1 MRQRVC
7 DSQQKAK
14 TDWIPICSRFA
25 PTQKL
30 LNEKEAEVRISLSKG
45 VTTLINS
52 INSISNLIATFYHLN
67 IHYSTNSP
75 INRIYRRTRGRSFAK
90 LIAEQADL
98 FALPPFD
105 IITAS
110 RFGLASHKLAR
121 HAVTSAPR
129 ATELVQGQAQPPR
142 QERVCTAGP
151 SRLPSA
157 SGSNRSTQVCHARS
171 SAYSGSRTL
180 DANKNRLT
188 DNGDTDAPYTTKTS
202 SRRSYSS
209 TLTRSKTFA
218 RSSQAP
224 SLIDADKGTQPQ
236 WWNRTQITSGKAKQA
251 DSSMEALDSHIATTQ
266 WPFGPSRPE
275 DLYRDAFVA
284 HPDRFDWRK
293 RCCDASKKTILS
305 GSSSSPLQRRR
316 ATVSMVSGTESKVA
330 AKARRLAERKMDDRS
345 LRISREQAT
354 QLLHRNAEREPL
366 RQAAKVYRD
375 KWTELLDHERTQE
388 LSAIAERRKAP
399 IDKLIEEGIAIDGLQ
414 GYWQDNSRR
423 HFGKKVAVFKLD
435 AAEPLPRT
443 LFCAGDKVTIMPSA
457 VASSSAKSATP
468 PLLEDDYVIEAEVVE
483 RQRNFIRLK
492 FDENDEDIDLVSC
505 PSWRL
510 DYGFNDLTF
519 ERIKIALE
527 ALEHDVEFIETHYG
541 SRFQYIL
548 SGTRLSDV
556 ILGIEPPA
564 DRVTRG
570 AFWEDARVQS
580 WYDRFSCRDP
590 VIIDGD
596 PLPELNRSQTQAVA
610 MMLRERVSLIQGP
623 PGTGKTR
630 TIVTAIK
637 LLKQDFQV
645 PHPIMLAA
653 HTNVAVDNLADGCIK
668 AGLRVV
674 RIGPSARARAGIDQ
688 YTLDAYFLR
697 HPAKARLDQIKRR
710 LDTLDRLKSDYEMG
724 RMSGSASSKVANR
737 LYESVGADGEAVA
750 QSWKD
755 VMAGRKEERDATQS
769 QAGAASVEYE
779 AVKKQLNRL
788 KATYFFLRA
797 SIRGEILNHA
807 DVICG
812 SAIAAGS
819 PELDMIDLPV
829 VFFDEASMATE
840 PVSLV
845 PLMKGCRHLSII
857 GDHKQLPPVVT
868 SVEAKQGGLSRSLFE
883 RLIESGQ
890 NIPSTMLNVQF
901 RMHPSLAEF
910 PNKAFYDGALQ
921 NGKGTEQ
928 IAPVESSYWRTRTAG
943 QKKSQ
948 DAQRLCFIDHQG
960 RESKTDN
967 STSLYNTSEARIVV
981 DVVVD
986 VLRRNPQLTGDDI
999 GIVTPYAGQQ
1009 ILLEKM
1015 LQNERSDARKKA
1027 SSAIGARSSQ
1037 LGFIDIHTVDGFE
1050 GREKKVILFS
1060 TVRTNALGY
1069 VGFLADGRR
1078 LNVALTRAQSAMFI
1092 IGNIDTFKKAQLSE
1106 AAYSRVESPNL
1117 EALRNYAAY
1126 LEQRDAVFSHS
1137 KGSLRLSEE
1146 VEKEEVVETDA
1157 ADGGET
1163 DPDATDWQHMVAERD
1178 TA

>member
-1 MRQRVC
+1 M
-7 DSQQKAK
+7 
-14 TDWIPICSRFA
+14 
-25 PTQKL
+25 
-30 LNEKEAEVRISLSKG
+30 
-45 VTTLINS
+45 
-52 INSISNLIATFYHLN
+52 
-67 IHYSTNSP
+67 
-75 INRIYRRTRGRSFAK
+75 
-90 LIAEQADL
+90 
-98 FALPPFD
+98 
-105 IITAS
+105 
-110 RFGLASHKLAR
+110 
-121 HAVTSAPR
+121 
-129 ATELVQGQAQPPR
+129 
-142 QERVCTAGP
+142 
-151 SRLPSA
+151 
-157 SGSNRSTQVCHARS
+157 
-171 SAYSGSRTL
+171 
-180 DANKNRLT
+180 
-188 DNGDTDAPYTTKTS
+188 
-202 SRRSYSS
+202 
-209 TLTRSKTFA
+209 
-218 RSSQAP
+218 
-224 SLIDADKGTQPQ
+224 DADKATQPQ
-236 WWNRTQITSGKAKQA
+236 WWNRAPNTLGKGKEV
-251 DSSMEALDSHIATTQ
+251 DSSMEALDRQIAATQ

-275 DLYRDAFVA
+275 DLYRDAYVA

-293 RCCDASKKTILS
+293 RCGDVTRKTTRPDP
-305 GSSSSPLQRRR
+305 SSSSLQRRR
-316 ATVSMVSGTESKVA
+316 ASASMVAGTESKVA

-345 LRISREQAT
+345 LRISRERAT
-354 QLLHRNAEREPL
+354 QLLDRNAEREPL
-366 RQAAKVYRD
+366 RQEAKVYRD

-388 LSAIAERRKAP
+388 LAAIAERRKAP
-399 IDKLIEEGIAIDGLQ
+399 IYKLVEEGIAIDGLQ
-414 GYWQDNSRR
+414 GYWQDDSRR
-423 HFGKKVAVFKLD
+423 HFGKRVAVFKLD

-443 LFCAGDKVTIMPSA
+443 LFRAGDKVTIMPPA
-457 VASSSAKSATP
+457 VASSSAKGATP

-483 RQRNFIRLK
+483 RQRNFLRLK
-492 FDENDEDIDLVSC
+492 FDEKDEDIDLVSC

-519 ERIKIALE
+519 ERIKTALE

-580 WYDRFSCRDP
+580 WFDRFSRQEP
-590 VIIDGD
+590 VVIDGD

-637 LLKQDFQV
+637 LLRQDFQV

-688 YTLDAYFLR
+688 HTLDAYFLR
-697 HPAKARLDQIKRR
+697 HPAKLRLDQIKRR
-710 LDTLDRLKSDYEMG
+710 LDMLDRLKSDYEMG
-724 RMSGSASSKVANR
+724 RMSGSGPASSKVQDE
-737 LYESVGADGEAVA
+737 LDESVGADGEAAV
-750 QSWKD
+750 QTWED
-755 VMAGRKEERDATQS
+755 IMAEREEEREAVQNQGGT
-769 QAGAASVEYE
+769 ASEEYQ

-797 SIRGEILNHA
+797 SIRGEILNGA

-910 PNKAFYDGALQ
+910 PNKTFYDGALE
-921 NGKGTEQ
+921 NGEGTEQ
-928 IAPVESSYWRTRTAG
+928 IAPVESSYWPSRTAT
-943 QKKSQ
+943 QRK
-948 DAQRLCFIDHQG
+948 DEEAQRLCFIDHKG
-960 RESKTDN
+960 RESKADN
-967 STSLYNTSEARIVV
+967 STSLCNTSEARIVV
-981 DVVVD
+981 DVVID
-986 VLRRNPQLTGDDI
+986 LLRRNPELTGDDI

-1015 LQNERSDARKKA
+1015 LHNEVSDARKQAA
-1027 SSAIGARSSQ
+1027 SALVTRSSQ
-1037 LGFIDIHTVDGFE
+1037 LGCIDIHTVDGFE

-1060 TVRTNALGY
+1060 TVRTNGQGY

-1078 LNVALTRAQSAMFI
+1078 LNVALTRAQSALFI
-1092 IGNIDTFKKAQLSE
+1092 IGNIDTFNKAQLSE

-1117 EALRNYAAY
+1117 EALRSYAAY
-1126 LEQRDAVFSHS
+1126 LEQRGAIFNHG
-1137 KGSLRLSEE
+1137 KESLRLMEE
-1146 VEKEEVVETDA
+1146 AEEEAVVENDA
-1157 ADGGET
+1157 ADADEA
-1163 DPDATDWQHMVAERD
+1163 DPDAADWQHMVAERD

>member
-1 MRQRVC
+1 MKLP
-7 DSQQKAK
+7 SQE
-14 TDWIPICSRFA
+14 ILCI
-25 PTQKL
+25 
-30 LNEKEAEVRISLSKG
+30 
-45 VTTLINS
+45 
-52 INSISNLIATFYHLN
+52 
-67 IHYSTNSP
+67 
-75 INRIYRRTRGRSFAK
+75 
-90 LIAEQADL
+90 
-98 FALPPFD
+98 
-105 IITAS
+105 
-110 RFGLASHKLAR
+110 
-121 HAVTSAPR
+121 
-129 ATELVQGQAQPPR
+129 
-142 QERVCTAGP
+142 AGP
-151 SRLPSA
+151 SRLPVATFGRCSIQI
-157 SGSNRSTQVCHARS
+157 RHAHS
-171 SAYSGSRTL
+171 SSYSGSRSWE
-180 DANKNRLT
+180 AGKV
-188 DNGDTDAPYTTKTS
+188 GVISSADTDAVSTKKNTWK
-202 SRRSYSS
+202 RSYSS

-218 RSSQAP
+218 RSSRAY
-224 SLIDADKGTQPQ
+224 SLTDADKASQPQ
-236 WWNRTQITSGKAKQA
+236 WWKRTPTTSGKGKEVDA
-251 DSSMEALDSHIATTQ
+251 SMEALDRQIAATQ

-275 DLYRDAFVA
+275 NLYRDAYVA

-293 RCCDASKKTILS
+293 RCTDATRKPTRV
-305 GSSSSPLQRRR
+305 GSTSSPPLQRRK
-316 ATVSMVSGTESKVA
+316 ASASMLTGTESKVA
-330 AKARRLAERKMDDRS
+330 AKARRLAERKMDNRS
-345 LRISREQAT
+345 FRISREQAK
-354 QLLHRNAEREPL
+354 QLLHRNAEREPV
-366 RQAAKVYRD
+366 RQEAKVYRD
-375 KWTELLDHERTQE
+375 KWNELLNYERTQE
-388 LSAIAERRKAP
+388 LAAIAERRKAP

-414 GYWQDNSRR
+414 GYWQDESRR

-443 LFCAGDKVTIMPSA
+443 LFRAGDKVTIMPSA
-457 VASSSAKSATP
+457 MGSSSAKDAAP

-492 FDENDEDIDLVSC
+492 FDESDEDIDLVSC

-519 ERIKIALE
+519 ERIKAALE

-580 WYDRFSCRDP
+580 WYDRFSRQDP
-590 VIIDGD
+590 VVIDGD

-610 MMLRERVSLIQGP
+610 MMLCERVSLIQGP

-697 HPAKARLDQIKRR
+697 HPAKPRLDQIKRR

-724 RMSGSASSKVANR
+724 RMSNSGAASSSIEKG
-737 LYESVGADGEAVA
+737 LDESISPDGEVAAPQTWEDIMAEREEERKVA
-750 QSWKD
+750 QSQ
-755 VMAGRKEERDATQS
+755 GGT
-769 QAGAASVEYE
+769 ASKEYE
-779 AVKKQLNRL
+779 AVKKQLSRL
-788 KATYFFLRA
+788 KAQYFFLRA
-797 SIRGEILNHA
+797 SIRGEILNGA

-868 SVEAKQGGLSRSLFE
+868 SVEAKKGGLSRSLFE

-910 PNKAFYDGALQ
+910 PNKTFYDGVLE

-928 IAPVESSYWRTRTAG
+928 IAPVESSYWPTRTAA
-943 QKKSQ
+943 QKEGKD
-948 DAQRLCFIDHQG
+948 DAQRLCFIDHKG
-960 RESKTDN
+960 RESKAEN
-967 STSLYNTSEARIVV
+967 STSLSNTSEARIVV
-981 DVVVD
+981 DLVID
-986 VLRRNPQLTGDDI
+986 LLRRNPELAGDDI
-999 GIVTPYAGQQ
+999 GIVTPYASQQ

-1015 LQNERSDARKKA
+1015 LHNEGSKARKSAA
-1027 SSAIGARSSQ
+1027 SSLATRSSE
-1037 LGFIDIHTVDGFE
+1037 LGHIDIHTVDGFE

-1060 TVRTNALGY
+1060 TVRTNAQGY

-1078 LNVALTRAQSAMFI
+1078 LNVALTRAQSALFI

-1117 EALRNYAAY
+1117 EALRSYAAY
-1126 LEQRDAVFSHS
+1126 LEQRGAIFNHS
-1137 KGSLRLSEE
+1137 KESLRLVDEADE
-1146 VEKEEVVETDA
+1146 QEVVERDA
-1157 ADGGET
+1157 A
-1163 DPDATDWQHMVAERD
+1163 DWQHMVAERD